1 MRRGSETLIVLISV
15 VGAALGGCA
24 QDNREWMKL
33 NQKYTTEEFRADRAA
48 CLKDGRVDEVCM
60 RDRGWVAVNPGGTVE
75 TAKDPLARD
84 LNPPA
89 SRSYRR

>member
-1 MRRGSETLIVLISV
+1 MRRASDTLIVLIA
-15 VGAALGGCA
+15 VGAILGGCA

-33 NQKYTTEEFRADRAA
+33 NQKYTTEEFRRDREA

-60 RDRGWVAVNPGGTVE
+60 RDRGWVAVTPGGTVE